1 VFLIVQEGL
10 ADGLRLD
17 PLPFTQNGCVA
28 GKVDVDRCDVVQ
40 ALVVVLVVVL
50 SGSVRARIPSVP
62 RLQNADLSPLA
73 SSLVERCRL
82 TTAAYRRPQVP

>member
-1 VFLIVQEGL
+1 MVQEGL

-40 ALVVVLVVVL
+40 ALVVVVL